1 MTETSLLA
9 SIGPIHTD
17 VGDRRSTLETVFP
30 LFDRDFR
37 EAGLDLQVT
46 TDFEHFNGVV
56 RSVGKFVPNA
66 FDLKLKPFRRGDAVG
81 FIVRDEA
88 GVVATYAVRLYRFG
102 VTTLADHLA
111 TLSLFYANPAEQMAR
126 GERLIIEGDADRYA
140 STIEDSVVW
149 VGAMWVR
156 PDYRGRVSN
165 LPTVLGVL
173 GGSMIHAKW
182 GPQTTVS
189 IVERGIVDH
198 GVAKKRYRSQYVLDR
213 IRWFRPHIP
222 DRTEMFMIA
231 KESAVTFEQIDE
243 LIGGATRLRVG
254 ELAVDK
260 AVASA

>member
-9 SIGPIHTD
+9 SIGPIHAG
-17 VGDRRSTLETVFP
+17 VGERRSTLETVFP
-30 LFDRDFR
+30 LFDQDFR
-37 EAGLDLQVT
+37 DAGLDLQVT
-46 TDFEHFNGVV
+46 TDFEHFN
-56 RSVGKFVPNA
+56 
-66 FDLKLKPFRRGDAVG
+66 
-81 FIVRDEA
+81 

-111 TLSLFYANPAEQMAR
+111 TLSLFYANPAEQLAR

-140 STIEDSVVW
+140 ATIDDSAVW

-173 GGSMIHAKW
+173 GGSMVHAKW

-254 ELAVDK
+254 ELAVDP